1 MTSLAQNREQH
12 MQRFHDQLISWQ
24 EDVNRLRAK
33 AFSANS
39 YIQGEMNKL
48 VTQMDKR
55 IEQLTQSLIQVA
67 EKGDRRV
74 YTALENMESA
84 WGSLRGSLEDMMAK
98 MREKRGE
105 AGGGIS
111 DMVERGRDMLE
122 RGRDAVQ
129 QGADQVQD
137 TVKRGAR
144 QARQALDT
152 DQQGQGSSQSQSTSQ
167 TTVTAQAGRRPAA
180 GTDTGM
186 GTEGTSGRTQGV
198 GASVTVSRTRG
209 QH

>member
-12 MQRFHDQLISWQ
+12 MQRFHDQLMAWQ
-24 EDVNRLRAK
+24 EDINRLRAK
-33 AFSANS
+33 TFTANS

-55 IEQLTQSLIQVA
+55 IEQLTQRLIQVA

-74 YTALENMESA
+74 YAAMENMEST
-84 WGSLRGSLEDMMAK
+84 WGSLRGSISDMMEK

-105 AGGGIS
+105 AGDRLEDAVDS
-111 DMVERGRDMLE
+111 GRDMLE
-122 RGRDAVQ
+122 RGRNAVER
-129 QGADQVQD
+129 GADQVQD

-152 DQQGQGSSQSQSTSQ
+152 DQQGQQGQSSQ
-167 TTVTAQAGRRPAA
+167 TTVTAQAGRRPAG
-180 GTDTGM
+180 GTDTDI
-186 GTEGTSGRTQGV
+186 GTEGGTQGRTQGI

>member
-12 MQRFHDQLISWQ
+12 MQRFHDQLMAWQ
-24 EDVNRLRAK
+24 EDINRLRAK
-33 AFSANS
+33 TFTANS

-55 IEQLTQSLIQVA
+55 IEQLTQRLIDVA

-74 YTALENMESA
+74 YAAMENMEST
-84 WGSLRGSLEDMMAK
+84 WGSLRGSITDMMEK
-98 MREKRGE
+98 MREKRGD
-105 AGGGIS
+105 AGDRIE
-111 DMVERGRDMLE
+111 DAVDRGRDMLE
-122 RGRDAVQ
+122 RGRDAVER
-129 QGADQVQD
+129 GADQVQD

-152 DQQGQGSSQSQSTSQ
+152 DQQGQGSQ
-167 TTVTAQAGRRPAA
+167 TTVTAQAGRRPAG
-180 GTDTGM
+180 GTDTDIGS
-186 GTEGTSGRTQGV
+186 EGAGQGRTQGV
-198 GASVTVSRTRG
+198 GASVTVTRTRG